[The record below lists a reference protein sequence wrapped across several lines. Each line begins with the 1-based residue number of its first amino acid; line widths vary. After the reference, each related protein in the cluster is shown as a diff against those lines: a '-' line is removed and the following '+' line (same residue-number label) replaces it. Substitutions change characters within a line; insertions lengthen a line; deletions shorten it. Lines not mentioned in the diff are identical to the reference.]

1 MENENEILEVH
12 CLKCDHIYPEEKPQT
27 KVCPNC
33 GNEDMMQTVYLV
45 SEEISKLYD
54 EDQAMKFTST
64 YINPRT
70 SVHNPHTTQHDPHN
84 PHTPPL
90 LTYMFI

>member
-1 MENENEILEVH
+1 MMENENEILEVH

-54 EDQAMKFTST
+54 ED
-64 YINPRT
+64 
-70 SVHNPHTTQHDPHN
+70 
-84 PHTPPL
+84 
-90 LTYMFI
+90 

>member
-1 MENENEILEVH
+1 LDNDICDNLLEEIEGIEAKLLRSLKAIKKSGLREDSMMENENEILEVH

-54 EDQAMKFTST
+54 ED
-64 YINPRT
+64 
-70 SVHNPHTTQHDPHN
+70 
-84 PHTPPL
+84 
-90 LTYMFI
+90 